1 LVFAEKGYLVFKNKV
16 REIRK
21 KSQNQGGGS
30 HGAKIG
36 ENIDHMNSKK
46 K

>member
-1 LVFAEKGYLVFKNKV
+1 LAFAKKEYLVFKNEV
-16 REIRK
+16 RENRK
-21 KSQNQGGGS
+21 KNQNQGGGS

-36 ENIDHMNSKK
+36 KNIDDMNSKK